1 MFGKQQTYQERN
13 RNRDLSF
20 RGLLLLKTFCSL
32 LELSNCT
39 IIVFS
44 ILEIRVVAAKL
55 LISNSQF
62 LNLVIGLELSVLTDC
77 FVLSGIPQDSG
88 KSHVYH
94 HCE

>member
-55 LISNSQF
+55 LISNSLF
-62 LNLVIGLELSVLTDC
+62 SNLVIGLELSVLTDC
-77 FVLSGIPQDSG
+77 FVLSGTQQDSG